1 MKIKRIIAREGLI
14 IIGALAILAVVFLM
28 NEREHLRMQ
37 EYDRGAVRAEII
49 ISPSGVGSN
58 VLEGSKS
65 TDIYIMYP
73 KIHDAKK
80 LDQNVIK
87 DFPNINNPNLII
99 WDDQSRCWPIKKY
112 YDANGKAIG
121 FTNYSPALALAFLLY
136 PGYLLVRF
144 IWWAIQ
150 TLTKKP
156 SPS

>member
-1 MKIKRIIAREGLI
+1 MKIKRIVAREGLI

-37 EYDRGAVRAEII
+37 EYGRSAVRAEII
-49 ISPSGVGSN
+49 ISPSGAGRDVID
-58 VLEGSKS
+58 GSKS

-80 LDQNVIK
+80 LDENIRK
-87 DFPNINNPNLII
+87 DFPNINNPNYII
-99 WDDQSRCWPIKKY
+99 WDDQSRCWPIRKY
-112 YDANGKAIG
+112 YDAKGKTIG
-121 FTNYSPALALAFLLY
+121 FTDYSPTLVLAFLLY

-156 SPS
+156 SP